1 MSIFT
6 VRAWR
11 GFGAGLA
18 VLIVGFTGCASRSQ
32 DGGAA
37 PAKTMSQL
45 GAEMQSAGT
54 MSQSDYIRQDNLA
67 HAVSQTHTI
76 TDTDFSWT
84 LAQLDKEKNSIAR
97 ARAFNILAAIRPM
110 SAAEKTQITAA
121 ISPFLS
127 SSDRLDQLGAQ
138 RVQKAVQAGS

>member
-1 MSIFT
+1 
-6 VRAWR
+6 
-11 GFGAGLA
+11 
-18 VLIVGFTGCASRSQ
+18 
-32 DGGAA
+32 
-37 PAKTMSQL
+37 
-45 GAEMQSAGT
+45 

-76 TDTDFSWT
+76 TDADFSWT

-97 ARAFNILAAIRPM
+97 ARAFNILAAIRPL

-138 RVQKAVQAGS
+138 RVQKAVQASS